1 MRTPSGTHPSP
12 SILCAP
18 IAQLYAIRS
27 TIMTWL
33 VVKRLNVRIASLAGA
48 AGAVGIMLFL
58 LLVLIGTAAP

>member
-1 MRTPSGTHPSP
+1 
-12 SILCAP
+12 
-18 IAQLYAIRS
+18 
-27 TIMTWL
+27 MTWL